1 MQKIITVSIDIKQ
14 LPPSDAAF
22 AINEVDSLNEWLAMG
37 WEIEEWDF
45 LRDGNADGKILLLVI
60 LNDDAKYDGYD
71 DEIDD
76 EFNFGDEDDEDEDEN
91 FKGENNKLN

>member
-14 LPPSDAAF
+14 LPSSDAVF

-45 LRDGNADGKILLLVI
+45 LRDGDADGKILLLVI
-60 LNDDAKYDGYD
+60 LNDDAKYDEYD
-71 DEIDD
+71 DELDD
-76 EFNFGDEDDEDEDEN
+76 DFNFDEDEDEN
-91 FKGENNKLN
+91 FEEENNKLN